1 MKFILIKF
9 CNVEEISISKSFFLI
24 AFSCKCPEGFEG
36 PQCQMTTRSFDGRG
50 WAWFPSLQQC
60 ENSHLSLEFMT
71 RKPDGLLLYNGPIS
85 NPDIGEIAVQD
96 FISLELQSGRPRLLI
111 DFGSGTAEVIVYVD
125 ETLSDGEWHQV
136 DIFWD
141 REVRY
146 SLQMLY
152 C

>member
-1 MKFILIKF
+1 MQFYLSKLLLMFEFFI
-9 CNVEEISISKSFFLI
+9 FF
-24 AFSCKCPEGFEG
+24 FSCKCPEGFEG

-141 REVRY
+141 REVRT
-146 SLQMLY
+146 
-152 C
+152 